1 MNTDDLTIG
10 GMRNMKE
17 TAGVA
22 DQAAQMIKKMLFSG
36 TYQRGNKLPGEIRLA
51 EQLGIGRSSVREA
64 LRQLA
69 AEGYVELIP
78 NRGAFAAAT
87 CEEELPAHKTWI
99 EINRDMA
106 ADLLDVR
113 ICIEPF
119 AAELC
124 AKNITEDGLLRLR
137 QLLDAFDAA
146 IPSADKELL
155 SRLDLEFHRAILTES
170 QNRYLL
176 QMYEPLLDAFME
188 YSCNSTGETYASRDT
203 HAEHFAVY
211 NAIAVHS
218 PLEARAAMQLH
229 IAISQRRSG
238 ILRTGGSD

>member
-1 MNTDDLTIG
+1 
-10 GMRNMKE
+10 MKE

-22 DQAAQMIKKMLFSG
+22 QQAAEMIREMLFSG
-36 TYQRGNKLPGEIRLA
+36 AYQRGDKLPGEIRLA
-51 EQLGIGRSSVREA
+51 AQLGIARSSVREA

-69 AEGYVELIP
+69 AQGYVELIP

-87 CEEELPAHKTWI
+87 CEEELPQHRSWI

-124 AKNITEDGLLRLR
+124 AKNITDEGLERLR
-137 QLLDAFDAA
+137 QLLEAFEAA
-146 IPSADKELL
+146 LPGADKELL
-155 SRLDLEFHRAILTES
+155 SRLDLEFHRAVLALS
-170 QNRYLL
+170 ANRYLL

-188 YSCNSTGETYASRDT
+188 YSCKSTGETSFSRET
-203 HAEHFAVY
+203 YTEHYSVY
-211 NAIAVHS
+211 NAIALHA

-238 ILRTGGSD
+238 ILRAGGEE